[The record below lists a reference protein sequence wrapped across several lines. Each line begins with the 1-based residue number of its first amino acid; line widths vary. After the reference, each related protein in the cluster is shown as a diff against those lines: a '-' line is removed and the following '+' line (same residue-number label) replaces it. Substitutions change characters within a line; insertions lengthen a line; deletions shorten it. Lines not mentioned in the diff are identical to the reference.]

1 MSAKYRVLLSSCPS
15 SESTPS
21 NHRSSE
27 PIVRASSNPRDA
39 EIISKDFKRH
49 SSLPHQCGKLHGF
62 LQKLSERRSSS
73 IRRQARLE
81 SKDRVQFKGG
91 QAILKT
97 GRSLDREESVA
108 ELDAESNDEIKKWQE
123 KRVKKRALSDNSLLS
138 RTQ

>member
-27 PIVRASSNPRDA
+27 PIVRASSTPRDA
-39 EIISKDFKRH
+39 EIISKDYKRH

-73 IRRQARLE
+73 IRRQSRLE

-91 QAILKT
+91 ETILKT
-97 GRSLDREESVA
+97 GRSFDREESIT
-108 ELDAESNDEIKKWQE
+108 ELDAESDKIKKWQE
-123 KRVKKRALSDNSLLS
+123 RRMKKRALSDNSLL
-138 RTQ
+138 